1 MICVRA
7 CHSALTSD
15 VPYDS
20 DAEKLNVMVVYLDAV
35 SRRQLHRKM
44 PETVSFL
51 EEIYAGTWH
60 NNVSSVFQF
69 FNYHA
74 IGPITKLNMRG
85 AS

>member
-1 MICVRA
+1 
-7 CHSALTSD
+7 
-15 VPYDS
+15 
-20 DAEKLNVMVVYLDAV
+20 MVVYLDAV

-51 EEIYAGTWH
+51 EEIYAGKWH

-74 IGPITKLNMRG
+74 IGSITKLNMRG
-85 AS
+85 MCVAGFSYTLHHRHRG